1 MEGHRLNKKEG
12 ATPVVGEV
20 VLVVGDEKNRGEWKK
35 GKVSHLIQGK
45 DGIVRGVILFHK
57 GHTIERPL
65 QLVCPL
71 EIRGV
76 DHSVH
81 LKDGRRDEGQPRN
94 QRVQNLQLNRQLKGL
109 QYKCEQKRRTK
120 TELFISCMR
129 ILKIDS
135 FNF

>member
-1 MEGHRLNKKEG
+1 MEGRRLNKERG

-35 GKVSHLIQGK
+35 GKVSRLIQGK
-45 DGIVRGVILFHK
+45 DGVVRGVVLLHK
-57 GHTIERPL
+57 GHNIERPL

-76 DHSVH
+76 DYSVFTCKRGGETKCSRGTRECGD
-81 LKDGRRDEGQPRN
+81 LQPN
-94 QRVQNLQLNRQLKGL
+94 KQLKGL

-120 TELFISCMR
+120 SELNC
-129 ILKIDS
+129 LQVA
-135 FNF
+135 